1 MTRERWL
8 ALAGCLTL
16 LCSLPACGNLCLNPQ
31 PEPPGSGGCGNAE
44 SMVARDSGY
53 AAIGDARTAAEAGS
67 GRSEDAGRDTPSP
80 PTLIDGGADRQPDRA
95 DAASDGAS
103 EAAAPEAS
111 SDSND
116 GTTSDALG
124 DGAEDVLDA
133 AAGDTSS
140 DVPNDGA
147 DVASREAS
155 SDAEDAMR
163 R

>member
-1 MTRERWL
+1 MAPERWL

-44 SMVARDSGY
+44 SMAARDSGY
-53 AAIGDARTAAEAGS
+53 APVADAMTTAEAGS

-80 PTLIDGGADRQPDRA
+80 PTLTDGGADRQPDRA
-95 DAASDGAS
+95 DAASDGGS
-103 EAAAPEAS
+103 EAGAPEAS
-111 SDSND
+111 SDGND
-116 GTTSDALG
+116 GTSSDALDG
-124 DGAEDVLDA
+124 GAEDVLDA
-133 AAGDTSS
+133 AAGDTSI
-140 DVPNDGA
+140 DAPNDA
-147 DVASREAS
+147 DVAPREAS